1 MHLRIDVNFIQAIFV
16 SFLRDNFFLSFR
28 TCIPNV
34 FRYVSKYYR
43 TTFEK
48 SAIWFMTKSLI
59 EPKCWER
66 NFKWQQQQIYEKPT
80 EKTKNQRKEQKNQR
94 EERKKKEFDK
104 RTKNN
109 PKKRTK
115 KKQQKQLN
123 WKFLSFASPHSEIS
137 DLVNIRRSH
146 SLN

>member
-16 SFLRDNFFLSFR
+16 SFLRDNFLLSFR

-66 NFKWQQQQIYEKPT
+66 NFKWQQQQIYEKST

-94 EERKKKEFDK
+94 EKRKKKNLIKEQK
-104 RTKNN
+104 ITPKKGRKKNN
-109 PKKRTK
+109 KNSWTENFCR
-115 KKQQKQLN
+115 
-123 WKFLSFASPHSEIS
+123 SPHRTQKYLIWLIF
-137 DLVNIRRSH
+137 DVRTR
-146 SLN
+146 